1 MATERIEP
9 NEDIRFYAMSEAV
22 KLISASNS
30 GPHVYFESPGHAAV
44 AVAEKIA
51 DYITNGPAEAEE
63 EK

>member
-1 MATERIEP
+1 MITKRIEP
-9 NEDIRFYAMSEAV
+9 NEDIRFYAMGEAV

-51 DYITNGPAEAEE
+51 DYITNGPGKSEG